1 MNNLEIAARLNEAR
15 LFTVLPKHDRDA
27 LAKGSTVKTYG
38 ADSIV
43 IYRGDS
49 ADNVYL
55 ILDGSVAVESMSSH
69 GKSLSISTLHAGEVF
84 GEMAV
89 LDGRDRSA
97 NIRTLEPTSLLLIH
111 KARFRALLQES
122 PPFAYEVILDLVGR
136 LRRADDQIEAIMFL
150 PLKRRLADLLLEL
163 FRAQGPEL
171 KTTQADIA
179 NRLTATR
186 EKVNVNLQILQ
197 DAGAIKLG
205 RGRVTLLDERILS
218 RLK

>member
-1 MNNLEIAARLNEAR
+1 MNNLEIAARLKAAR
-15 LFTVLPKHDRDA
+15 LFRVLPRHDRDA
-27 LAKGSTVKTYG
+27 LAKGSTVMTYD

-49 ADNVYL
+49 AENVYL
-55 ILDGSVAVESMSSH
+55 ILEGSVAVESMSSH

-97 NIRTLEPTSLLLIH
+97 NIRTLEPTRLLLIH
-111 KARFRALLQES
+111 KARFQTLLQES
-122 PPFAYEVILDLVGR
+122 GQFAYEVILDLVGR

-171 KTTQADIA
+171 KTTQADLA

-205 RGRVTLLDERILS
+205 RGRVTLLDEETLS
-218 RLK
+218 RIK

>member
-1 MNNLEIAARLNEAR
+1 MT
-15 LFTVLPKHDRDA
+15 F
-27 LAKGSTVKTYG
+27 G

-49 ADNVYL
+49 AENVYL
-55 ILDGSVAVESMSSH
+55 ILEGSVAVESMSSH
-69 GKSLSISTLHAGEVF
+69 GKSLSISSLHVGEVF

-111 KARFRALLQES
+111 KARFQALLKDN
-122 PPFAYEVILDLVGR
+122 PGFAYEVILDLVGR

-150 PLKRRLADLLLEL
+150 PLKRRLADLLLDL
-163 FRAQGPEL
+163 FRAHGPEL
-171 KTTQADIA
+171 KTTQAELA

-186 EKVNVNLQILQ
+186 EKVNVNLQVLQ
-197 DAGAIKLG
+197 EAGAIKLG
-205 RGRVTLLDERILS
+205 RGRIWLIDEEILS
-218 RLK
+218 RIK